1 MASRTDWLT
10 EVAQPVAK
18 ELAQRS
24 GSLKMVMS
32 AAILL
37 LKECSPEV
45 REYYMAKVAGG
56 DLSGLENPESEF
68 RRKVVQI
75 VRELKALE
83 AKKKSAPQKKSAKAL

>member
-10 EVAQPVAK
+10 EIAQPVAK

-37 LKECSPEV
+37 LKECSAEV
-45 REYYMAKVAGG
+45 REYYMAKAAGA
-56 DLSGLENPESEF
+56 DLTGLENPESEF
-68 RRKVVQI
+68 RQKVEQI
-75 VRELKALE
+75 IRETIAFE
-83 AKKKSAPQKKSAKAL
+83 SKKKSARRSSPA